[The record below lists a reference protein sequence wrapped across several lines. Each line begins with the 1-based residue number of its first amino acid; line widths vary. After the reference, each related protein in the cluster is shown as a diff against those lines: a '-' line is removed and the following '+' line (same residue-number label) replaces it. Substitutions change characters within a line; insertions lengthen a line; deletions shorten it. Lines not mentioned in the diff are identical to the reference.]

1 MGKEEAITIARKYLN
16 KVSRNYNIIQAL
28 LFGSYAK
35 GTNNED
41 SDIDIA
47 LVMKNVPDII
57 DAQIELMK
65 LRRDIDLRIEPH
77 PFREED
83 FEINDPVVYEIMNY
97 GIKINN

>member
-1 MGKEEAITIARKYLN
+1 MGKEEAIKIAERYL
-16 KVSRNYNIIQAL
+16 KKISGNYSIINAL

-83 FEINDPVVYEIMNY
+83 FEIDDPVVYEIMNH
-97 GIKINN
+97 GVRINN